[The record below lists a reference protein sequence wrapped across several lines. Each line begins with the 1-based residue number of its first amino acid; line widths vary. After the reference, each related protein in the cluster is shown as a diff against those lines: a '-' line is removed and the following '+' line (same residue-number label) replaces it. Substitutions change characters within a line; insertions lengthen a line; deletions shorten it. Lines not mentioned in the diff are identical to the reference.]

1 MTAPSVYCFTGKGD
15 TYHQLCLNINFG
27 AAETII
33 ENLDEGIEMTIAQDN
48 LMNSVND
55 ILKNWPQ
62 LSPIKLPTLLAM

>member
-1 MTAPSVYCFTGKGD
+1 MNLLDRLRTAYKVMTAPSVYCFTGKGN

-55 ILKNWPQ
+55 ILKN
-62 LSPIKLPTLLAM
+62 